1 MIASDNQGCG
11 DSFPMVERLPLGPC
25 YGFPGVTAF
34 CNDAVFSKTGSNF
47 AALGPVIDQSNAGT
61 LTGRGGLFST
71 SNSAPRRL
79 SKLASYAPC
88 HRRRRWRGPR

>member
-1 MIASDNQGCG
+1 VRHRRSVVRTVGGTGDARRVIASDNQGCG

-71 SNSAPRRL
+71 SSA
-79 SKLASYAPC
+79 AQ
-88 HRRRRWRGPR
+88 WF